1 MRLPARPGVEPV
13 SAPLFVTALGTSRLL
28 ASPGDRRLWLLD
40 APATAL
46 WYLYAS
52 GLDAATLAGLL
63 TERFGLDPA
72 LALTQ
77 VEQLL
82 GHWRQA
88 GLLDNPAPRAPQ
100 AVDDP
105 VSPAPC
111 PTPLPA
117 GAWRVRVA
125 DRAIGLGATDPG
137 LRQRLHA
144 WLPPP
149 GPDDSAGLVDH
160 CLSLHGDANAWR
172 LTRDGQAVAA
182 GQTRDEAL
190 LAVLHALAGLGC
202 RPVERLAVL
211 HGAGLVTPDGRG
223 LLLIAAGG
231 SGKSTLTTALD
242 ASGHGLLSDDVVP
255 VDRDGGLLGLGL
267 PLCLK
272 AGSWPVLAAHRPDL
286 DAAPDVVRYGQPVRF
301 LAPRT
306 HAPAHPVPAALI
318 LLIRY
323 QPGQPPRATPVGP
336 EQALQ
341 GLLGAEAVLRG
352 LTQDK
357 LDALARW
364 VTATPGYTL
373 TYPDLA
379 SGLAWVAKLLAQ
391 TGADRQVPPP
401 CR

>member
-1 MRLPARPGVEPV
+1 MTTPAPPALL
-13 SAPLFVTALGTSRLL
+13 STALGTSRLL
-28 ASPGDRRLWLLD
+28 ARPGDRRLWLLD
-40 APATAL
+40 APAAAL
-46 WYLYAS
+46 WDLYAS

-63 TERFGLDPA
+63 TERFGLDSM

-111 PTPLPA
+111 PTPLPE

-125 DRAIGLGATDPG
+125 DRAIGLGAPDPG

-160 CLSLHGDANAWR
+160 CLSLHGDASAWH

-202 RPVERLAVL
+202 RPAERLAVL
-211 HGAGLVTPDGRG
+211 HGAGLVTPEGRG

-272 AGSWPVLAAHRPDL
+272 AGSWPVLAGQRPDL
-286 DAAPDVVRYGQPVRF
+286 DAAPEVARYGQPVRF

-306 HAPAHPVPAALI
+306 RAPAHPVPAALI

-336 EQALQ
+336 EHALQ
-341 GLLGAEAVLRG
+341 GLLSAEAVIRN
-352 LTQDK
+352 LTQAK
-357 LDALARW
+357 LAALARW
-364 VTATPGYTL
+364 VTRVPAWRL
-373 TYPDLA
+373 TYQDLDEA
-379 SGLAWVAKLLAQ
+379 LALIAAIRARPGAQ
-391 TGADRQVPPP
+391 P
-401 CR
+401 